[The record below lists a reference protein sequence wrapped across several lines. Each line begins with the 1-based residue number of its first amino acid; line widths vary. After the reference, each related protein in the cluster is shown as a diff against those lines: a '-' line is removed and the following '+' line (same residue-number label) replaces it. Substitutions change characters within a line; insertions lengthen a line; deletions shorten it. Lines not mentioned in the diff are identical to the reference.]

1 MSEKGKLRV
10 LQVVDGFRMGGAENK
25 LWELVEK
32 LDPQRFESAI
42 ANVGPTG
49 PLEEKFKK
57 IGVPVYDCSRSHRF
71 DIQPILKLKKLM
83 QEQRIDIVQNTLFWA
98 DVVGSVAA
106 KWAGVPV
113 VISWETVTHEGNPYH
128 AQLQRRIGYQFAM
141 RFTDCIAAVSHEI
154 KSSLIKRRGL
164 PAEKIHVIHYGVDLD
179 KFSLNGHVD
188 SKRNELGLKAGQ
200 PVIVIVARL
209 EEVKGHTWF
218 VKAFSRIAERFPDA
232 VALFVGDGS
241 RRAALEKEVAELGL
255 QERIRFL
262 GIRDDVSAILGAADI
277 FVLPSIAG
285 EGLPNVILE
294 AMACSKPVIACDVGG
309 SAEAVKDGVNGFV
322 VPPRNADAL
331 ADALQRLLA
340 DPELIKKFSAS
351 SRRIAEEEFSLQKQ
365 VRNFEELYQRL
376 YAERAGSRRN

>member
-1 MSEKGKLRV
+1 MNKKGKLRV

-25 LWELVEK
+25 LWELVEQ

-42 ANVGPTG
+42 ANVGPSG
-49 PLEEKFKK
+49 PLEDKFKK
-57 IGVPVYDCSRSHRF
+57 IGVPVYDCSRTHRF
-71 DIQPILKLKKLM
+71 DVQPIRKLKAVM
-83 QEQRIDIVQNTLFWA
+83 REQKIDIVQNTLFWA

-141 RFTDCIAAVSHEI
+141 RFTDCVAAVSHEI
-154 KSSLIKRRGL
+154 KSSLITRRKL
-164 PAEKIHVIHYGVDLD
+164 PAEKIRVIHYGVDLK
-179 KFSLNGHVD
+179 KFSLNGHAG
-188 SKRNELGLKAGQ
+188 SKRSELGLSEAET
-200 PVIVIVARL
+200 VIVIVARL

-218 VKAFSRIAERFPDA
+218 VKAFARIAENFPDA

-241 RRAALEKEVAELGL
+241 LRAKLEQEVAEHKLKD
-255 QERIRFL
+255 RIRFL
-262 GIRDDVSAILGAADI
+262 GIRDDVSEILGAADF
-277 FVLPSIAG
+277 FVLPSVAG

-309 SAEAVKDGVNGFV
+309 SAEAVQDGVNGFV
-322 VPPRNADAL
+322 VPPKNVDAL
-331 ADALQRLLA
+331 AEALQRLLA
-340 DPELIKKFSAS
+340 DPELVKTFSAS

-365 VRNFEELYQRL
+365 VRNFENLYETL
-376 YAERAGSRRN
+376 YAERAGSRGR